1 MSSSKYCVCKTKT
14 GKTKKEIVKGAKK
27 VCYNKKGSVKMYVK
41 SKGRMMSLTK
51 YKKMKS
57 KQSGGEIP
65 FIGKLKNLLSGGKRK
80 SKKIRKRKN

>member
-1 MSSSKYCVCKTKT
+1 
-14 GKTKKEIVKGAKK
+14 
-27 VCYNKKGSVKMYVK
+27 MYVK

-80 SKKIRKRKN
+80 G